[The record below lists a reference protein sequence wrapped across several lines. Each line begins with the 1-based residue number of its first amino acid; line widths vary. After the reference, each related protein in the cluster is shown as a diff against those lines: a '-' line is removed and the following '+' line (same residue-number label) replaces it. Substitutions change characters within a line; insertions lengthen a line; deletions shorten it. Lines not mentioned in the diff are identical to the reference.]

1 MKEDRTVQEQWLRIC
16 EYLKAKSSFVYEQWF
31 TKVTPL
37 GVENG
42 VLMLGVPDDFFGR
55 WMRDNYGDLLNEA
68 MTSVCGEALPF
79 EFEAG
84 HLPAC
89 KEEAPET
96 ASAPDEVPETSAAE
110 PDEPETVLCA
120 EGCRASH
127 TFEKFVVGEGNRY
140 AYAAA
145 TRAAKDPGALNPI
158 YIYGGPGLGK
168 THLIQAVA
176 NDVIRRNPKASVRY
190 TTCEGFL
197 NAYVDALRNKTHAE
211 FRDHFRTVDFLLID
225 DVHTLSGK
233 PALQEEFFNTFN
245 ALHNLGK
252 QIILTSDKT
261 PAEIPGLEDR
271 LVSRFQSGIITQI
284 TQPQFET
291 RLAILRQEQESMRM
305 KLDESILE
313 FIAQRIT
320 SNIRPLKS
328 ALLHLEIY
336 ASAMN
341 AKITIETVETLLADI
356 LSKEAESR
364 SISIESIQKAVAEH
378 FELRV
383 NDLTGPKRPKQIA
396 EARLLAMYLSRK
408 LTNHSHKEIGTAFGG
423 RNHATV
429 VHAVKV
435 MEDACMKDEEI
446 RNSVAA
452 IRRRLQVEDVPG
464 I

>member
-1 MKEDRTVQEQWLRIC
+1 MKEEQTIREQWLRIC
-16 EYLKAKSSFVYEQWF
+16 TYLKAKSSFVYEQWF

-42 VLMLGVPDDFFGR
+42 VLMLGVPDAFFGNWVR
-55 WMRDNYGDLLNEA
+55 EHYGDLLSEA
-68 MTSVCGEALPF
+68 LTVVMGEALPF
-79 EFEAG
+79 DFEAG
-84 HLPAC
+84 HLPEEREEVSEPVESA
-89 KEEAPET
+89 KQEEPEAPPQET
-96 ASAPDEVPETSAAE
+96 
-110 PDEPETVLCA
+110 PETVRCA
-120 EGCRASH
+120 EGCRECH
-127 TFEKFVVGEGNRY
+127 TFENFVVGEGNRY

-145 TRAAKDPGALNPI
+145 TTAAKDPGVLSPL
-158 YIYGGPGLGK
+158 YIYGGSGLGK

-176 NDVIRRNPKASVRY
+176 NDVIRRNPDARVRY

-197 NAYVDALRNKTHAE
+197 NAYVDALRNKSHAE

-245 ALHNLGK
+245 ALHNLNK
-252 QIILTSDKT
+252 QIILTSDKA

-271 LVSRFQSGIITQI
+271 LVSRFVSGITTQI

-291 RLAILRQEQESMRM
+291 RLAILRQEQETMRL

-313 FIAQRIT
+313 FIAHRIT

-341 AKITIETVETLLADI
+341 ARITIETVEMLLADI

-364 SISIESIQKAVAEH
+364 TISIESIQKAVAEH

-452 IRRRLQVEDVPG
+452 IRRRLQIEDIPN

>member
-1 MKEDRTVQEQWLRIC
+1 MKEERTIQEQWLRIC

-55 WMRDNYGDLLNEA
+55 WIRDSYGDLLKEA
-68 MTSVCGEALPF
+68 MTSVCGEATPF

-84 HLPAC
+84 HLP
-89 KEEAPET
+89 EVREEQPEAPSVQPE
-96 ASAPDEVPETSAAE
+96 EVPPKAE
-110 PDEPETVLCA
+110 EPEPARCA
-120 EGCRASH
+120 EGCRECY
-127 TFEKFVVGEGNRY
+127 TFENFVVGEGNRY

-145 TRAAKDPGALNPI
+145 TRAAKDPGALNPL

-176 NDVIRRNPKASVRY
+176 NDVIRRNPKAIVRY

-197 NAYVDALRNKTHAE
+197 NAYVDSLRNKTHAE
-211 FRDHFRTVDFLLID
+211 FRDHFRTVDYLLID
-225 DVHTLSGK
+225 DVHSLSGK

-245 ALHNLGK
+245 ALHNLNK
-252 QIILTSDKT
+252 QIILTSDKA
-261 PAEIPGLEDR
+261 PAEIPGLEER
-271 LVSRFQSGIITQI
+271 LVSRFVSGVRTQI
-284 TQPQFET
+284 TQPLFET
-291 RLAILRQEQESMRM
+291 RLAILRQEQETMRM

-341 AKITIETVETLLADI
+341 AKITIETVEMLLADI
-356 LSKEAESR
+356 FSKEAESR
-364 SISIESIQKAVAEH
+364 SITIESIQKAVAEH

-435 MEDACMKDEEI
+435 MEDACMKDEEL

-452 IRRRLQVEDVPG
+452 IRRRLQIEDVPSV
-464 I
+464 

>member
-42 VLMLGVPDDFFGR
+42 VLMLGVPDDFFGH

-68 MTSVCGEALPF
+68 MTSVCGETLPF

-84 HLPAC
+84 HLPVC
-89 KEEAPET
+89 QEEVPET
-96 ASAPDEVPETSAAE
+96 VSATDEVPEASVS
-110 PDEPETVLCA
+110 EPEPEAVLCA

-140 AYAAA
+140 AYAVA
-145 TRAAKDPGALNPI
+145 TRAAVDPGALNPI

-252 QIILTSDKT
+252 QIILTSDKA

-271 LVSRFQSGIITQI
+271 LVSRFVSGITTQI

-364 SISIESIQKAVAEH
+364 SITIESIQKAVAEH

-452 IRRRLQVEDVPG
+452 IRRRLQIEDVPG

>member
-1 MKEDRTVQEQWLRIC
+1 MKEERTIQEQWLRIC
-16 EYLKAKSSFVYEQWF
+16 TYLKAKSSFVYEQWF
-31 TKVTPL
+31 TKMTPL

-42 VLMLGVPDDFFGR
+42 VLMLGVPDSFFGN
-55 WMRDNYGDLLNEA
+55 WVRDNYGDLLNEA
-68 MTSVCGEALPF
+68 LLSVLGETIPF
-79 EFEAG
+79 DFEAG
-84 HLPAC
+84 HLPESREELSAPAPSAVSLPEEASQESEE
-89 KEEAPET
+89 KEE
-96 ASAPDEVPETSAAE
+96 VR
-110 PDEPETVLCA
+110 CA
-120 EGCRASH
+120 EGCRECH
-127 TFEKFVVGEGNRY
+127 TFENFVVGEGNRY

-145 TRAAKDPGALNPI
+145 TTAAKDPGVLSPL
-158 YIYGGPGLGK
+158 YIYGGSGLGK

-176 NDVIRRNPKASVRY
+176 NDVIRRNPDARVRY

-197 NAYVDALRNKTHAE
+197 NAYVDALRNKSHAE
-211 FRDHFRTVDFLLID
+211 FREHFRTVDFLLID

-245 ALHNLGK
+245 ALHNLNK
-252 QIILTSDKT
+252 QIILTSDKA

-271 LVSRFQSGIITQI
+271 LVSRFVSGITTQI

-291 RLAILRQEQESMRM
+291 RLAILRQEQETMRL

-313 FIAQRIT
+313 FIAHRIT

-341 AKITIETVETLLADI
+341 AKITIETVEMLLADI

-452 IRRRLQVEDVPG
+452 IRRRLQIEDVPN

>member
-1 MKEDRTVQEQWLRIC
+1 MKEERTIREQWLRIC
-16 EYLKAKSSFVYEQWF
+16 ECLKSKSVSLYRQWF
-31 TKVTPL
+31 AKMTPL

-42 VLMLGVPDDFFGR
+42 VLMLGVPDAFFGDFAR
-55 WMRDNYGDLLNEA
+55 ENYGDLLTDA
-68 MTSVCGEALPF
+68 ITAVYGEPMPF
-79 EFEAG
+79 AFEEG
-84 HLPAC
+84 HIPEGR
-89 KEEAPET
+89 EELPET
-96 ASAPDEVPETSAAE
+96 ANEALRPSVPE
-110 PDEPETVLCA
+110 PEAPAPVRCA
-120 EGCRASH
+120 EGCRECH

-145 TRAAKDPGALNPI
+145 TTAAKDPGALNPLF
-158 YIYGGPGLGK
+158 IYGGSGLGK

-176 NDVIRRNPKASVRY
+176 NDVVRRDPSVRVRY

-197 NAYVDALRNKTHAE
+197 NEYVDSLRNKSHAE

-225 DVHTLSGK
+225 DVHMLSGK

-245 ALHNLGK
+245 ALHNLGR
-252 QIILTSDKT
+252 QIILTSDKA
-261 PAEIPGLEDR
+261 PSEIPGLEER
-271 LVSRFQSGIITQI
+271 LVSRFVSGITTQI

-291 RLAILRQEQESMRM
+291 RLAILRQEQEGMRV

-313 FIAQRIT
+313 FIAHRIT

-328 ALLHLEIY
+328 ALLHLEVY

-341 AKITIETVETLLADI
+341 VKLTMEMVETVLADI
-356 LSKEAESR
+356 LTKEAESR

-408 LTNHSHKEIGTAFGG
+408 LTTHSHKEIGTAFGG

-435 MEDACMKDEEI
+435 MEEACMKDEEI

-452 IRRRLQVEDVPG
+452 IRHRLQIEDVPN